1 MWRTLDLAKLIDH
14 LPLGVAVTRRDGRIE
29 YANPHLK
36 RLLDEAG
43 DALIGRE
50 LAQLRVGGTVNA
62 GAGCNGEE
70 WRGESSFRG
79 RAGDTIHVLEE
90 VHSLRNASGALAY
103 FIHLLQDLSA
113 QKHTEQLRA
122 LAFYDSLTGLP
133 NRNLFN
139 DRLARAILAAERR
152 SGGFALLYIDLDR
165 FKAVNDSLGHE
176 AGDQLLRE
184 AAARMARTLRRSD
197 TLARLAGD
205 EFAAILEGVRGQP
218 DAGATAEKIL
228 AACGEGYRLKER
240 LIHVTVS
247 VGIGLYPQDGR
258 DAESLLEHAD
268 LAMYQAKAQG
278 RNSYC
283 FVALPYG
290 VMLNDE

>member
-29 YANPHLK
+29 YANAHLQG
-36 RLLDEAG
+36 LLDEAG

-50 LAQLRVGGTVNA
+50 LAQLRVGGAVNP
-62 GAGCNGEE
+62 GAGFNGEE
-70 WRGESSFRG
+70 WRGESSFRS

-90 VHSLRNASGALAY
+90 VHSLRDASGALAY

-113 QKHTEQLRA
+113 QKHAEQLRT

-133 NRNLFN
+133 NRNLFK

-152 SGGFALLYIDLDR
+152 SGGFALLYIDLDQ
-165 FKAVNDSLGHE
+165 FKQVNDSLGHD
-176 AGDQLLRE
+176 AGDELLRE

-197 TLARLAGD
+197 TLARLGGD
-205 EFAAILEGVRGQP
+205 EFAALLEDVRGQP
-218 DAGATAEKIL
+218 DAGIAAEKIL
-228 AACGEGYRLKER
+228 AACGEGYRLKGR
-240 LIHVTVS
+240 LVHVTVS
-247 VGIGLYPQDGR
+247 VGIGLHPRDGR
-258 DAESLLEHAD
+258 DAGSLLEHAD
-268 LAMYQAKAQG
+268 RAMYQAKAQG

-283 FVALPYG
+283 SLPMK
-290 VMLNDE
+290 VRV